1 MTRVSRQFGLTVAGA
16 LTCLLMFSLAEN
28 SHATIIGAQS
38 TGDQLAGGRIKVTF
52 SQSVPKF
59 ATIVVGGPEHGT
71 ATSPGFFTFNV
82 KGDTFL
88 SDWTLKNDT
97 TFDDILLVEFDL
109 TGTMS
114 QDLNGTI
121 HSPGVLFDDNSMP
134 STPDSFAGREGA
146 IYVSGPA
153 ILNSFELD
161 PWGDGMNLGDEWVVE
176 DIEYDGFGPQMTSV
190 WRDDTDIVGVK
201 TNMESPEPSTVV
213 LLLIAAAFHVCP
225 SRTLL
230 GNEPTAGP
238 LGAAVCTSAALSVSY
253 VSCGGQI
260 HRCRIPNAANSFG

>member
-38 TGDQLAGGRIKVTF
+38 TGDQLAGGRIRVTF
-52 SQSVPKF
+52 LQSVTQF

-97 TFDDILLVEFDL
+97 TFDHILLVEFDL

-134 STPDSFAGREGA
+134 STPDSFAGRQGA
-146 IYVSGPA
+146 VHVAGPV

-161 PWGDGMNLGDEWVVE
+161 PWGDVMNLGDEWVVE
-176 DIEYDGFGPQMTSV
+176 DIEYVGFRPQMISV
-190 WRDDTDIVGVK
+190 WRDDTDIVGVE
-201 TNMESPEPSTVV
+201 TNMELPEPCTITLATLS
-213 LLLIAAAFHVCP
+213 
-225 SRTLL
+225 LL
-230 GNEPTAGP
+230 GMG
-238 LGAAVCTSAALSVSY
+238 Y
-253 VSCGGQI
+253 
-260 HRCRIPNAANSFG
+260 CRRKRT

>member
-1 MTRVSRQFGLTVAGA
+1 MMRFSQLIGQAVAA
-16 LTCLLMFSLAEN
+16 VTLTCLLMFSLAEN
-28 SHATIIGAQS
+28 SHATLIGAQS

-59 ATIVVGGPEHGT
+59 ATIVVGGPEHGM

-88 SDWTLKNDT
+88 ADWTLKNDT

-109 TGTMS
+109 AGTMS
-114 QDLNGTI
+114 QDPNGTI
-121 HSPGVLFDDNSMP
+121 HSPGVLFDNNSTP

-176 DIEYDGFGPQMTSV
+176 DIEYRGFGPQMTSV
-190 WRDDTDIVGVK
+190 WRDDTDIVGIV
-201 TNMESPEPSTVV
+201 TNMEAPEPSSAVLMMIATV
-213 LLLIAAAFHVCP
+213 AAGCLN
-225 SRTLL
+225 R
-230 GNEPTAGP
+230 
-238 LGAAVCTSAALSVSY
+238 
-253 VSCGGQI
+253 
-260 HRCRIPNAANSFG
+260 RRR